1 MRVILLMLVLLGAGE
16 AAAQTA
22 CVGPETFTR
31 LAEGDIDLNVRPNG
45 SPPPLVQDLL
55 PVRVGGYRDVVVYV
69 DVDERYAYCNVVVAP
84 RFRADPMSPFGFTGP
99 SWPAFPTGQS
109 TGSVVAPGRVR
120 VDGEE
125 MSLRV
130 RLLGSASQ
138 TSCPLV
144 LHYVVA
150 GVK

>member
-1 MRVILLMLVLLGAGE
+1 MRFILLMLMLGVGGE

-22 CVGPETFTR
+22 CVAPETFTR

-45 SPPPLVQDLL
+45 VPPPLVQDLL
-55 PVRVGGYRDVVVYV
+55 PVRVGGYRDVIVYL
-69 DVDERYAYCNVVVAP
+69 DVDERHQSCNVVIAP
-84 RFRADPMSPFGFTGP
+84 RFRPDPMSPFGFTGP
-99 SWPAFPTGQS
+99 SWPAFPTSSS

-130 RLLGSASQ
+130 RLLGVTSQ
-138 TSCPLV
+138 TACGLV